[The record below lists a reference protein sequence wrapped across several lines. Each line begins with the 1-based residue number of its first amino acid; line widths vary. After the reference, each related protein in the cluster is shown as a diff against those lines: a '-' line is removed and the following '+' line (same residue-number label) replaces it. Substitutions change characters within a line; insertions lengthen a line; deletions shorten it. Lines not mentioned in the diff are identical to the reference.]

1 MTERTTGG
9 VCDGTVRTA
18 QQPTYSRFTFIP
30 QPQEWSAAL
39 YGPAISQPITIR
51 PYVDGLID
59 TATDWTDR
67 AKGTLSKWRQARA
80 NRIRSQA
87 HARIDNEAMRVAIE
101 NPEIAIMADITRS
114 QETAQTEM
122 RGHMNTFVAELE
134 KVAAMHP
141 THIEVPLS
149 STRQAQLELGSP
161 IRSTDAFF
169 VPRADDERA
178 AVIQLVA
185 VDTHDLEEHTIGLE
199 TTTKTVLWQL
209 PLTLTLP
216 DSTTTT
222 LTIWNSMRGCFYTED
237 GKELS
242 HAQALTYREGRGEY
256 IKNVPAGARTP
267 LVQEPP
273 AHRVWSQRQL
283 RIASLG
289 ARRAPHENAKRLSIR
304 EWLFG

>member
-9 VCDGTVRTA
+9 VCDAIVGTA
-18 QQPTYSRFTFIP
+18 QQPSYSKYTFIP
-30 QPQEWSAAL
+30 QPQEWSPAL

-51 PYVDGLID
+51 PYVDGLLD
-59 TATDWTDR
+59 AANDWTDR
-67 AKGTLSKWRQARA
+67 AKGTLSKWRQLRTT
-80 NRIRSQA
+80 RLGDKA
-87 HARIDNEAMRVAIE
+87 HARIDDEMMRVAIE
-101 NPEIAIMADITRS
+101 NPEIAMMTDITRS
-114 QETAQTEM
+114 QETAQTEA
-122 RGHMNTFVAELE
+122 RSHMNTFVAELE
-134 KVAAMHP
+134 KVAAAHP

-169 VPRADDERA
+169 VPRANDERA

-185 VDTHDLEEHTIGLE
+185 VDTRDLTEHTRELE
-199 TTTKTVLWQL
+199 TTTKTILWQL
-209 PLTLTLP
+209 PMTLTLP

-222 LTIWNSMRGCFYTED
+222 LTIWNSARGCFYTED

-256 IKNVPAGARTP
+256 IKNVQVSARTP

-273 AHRVWSQRQL
+273 ARRVWSQRQL
-283 RIASLG
+283 RIASLE
-289 ARRAPHENAKRLSIR
+289 ARRPTLKNAKRLSIR